1 MNKNTIFDTVI
12 LYARKGYLV
21 FPCKPRGKEPATKHG
36 FKDATR
42 DEETIRRWWSENPN
56 YNIAIATGKESG
68 LWVLDVDGEEGR
80 ESYLK
85 YQSDIPFNTPNVKT
99 PNGGFHLYFAYDE
112 QADKLRN
119 SVKSIPGLDVKTEG
133 GYVVAA
139 GSVLEDGRYEYLE
152 WVGESLRRLLRGL

>member
-1 MNKNTIFDTVI
+1 MNN
-12 LYARKGYLV
+12 LLEAALSYAAKGYLV
-21 FPCKPRGKEPATKHG
+21 FPCKPRSKEPATKHG

-42 DEETIRRWWSENPN
+42 DQETIRGWWLENPN

-80 ESYLK
+80 ESYRK
-85 YQSDIPFNTPNVKT
+85 YQGDIPYDTPNVKT
-99 PNGGFHLYFAYDE
+99 PSGGFHLYFAYTE

-119 SVKSIPGLDVKTEG
+119 SVKSIPGLDVRTEG

-139 GSVLEDGRYEYLE
+139 GSVLEDGQY
-152 WVGESLRRLLRGL
+152 